1 VWKSRVGEREE
12 MGENDRRCQIS
23 WGWGHQELPNA
34 TPHAPPKWHG
44 GYPHKPTSFLK
55 NYVY

>member
-12 MGENDRRCQIS
+12 MGENDRQCQIS

-34 TPHAPPKWHG
+34 TPHATKMAWRLSTRTN
-44 GYPHKPTSFLK
+44 KFF
-55 NYVY
+55 

>member
-44 GYPHKPTSFLK
+44 GYPHKPTSF
-55 NYVY
+55 